1 MVKEIFFIVLSIK
14 EKLWGEEF
22 WSDGYFVNTVGEHA
36 SNDFNRL
43 YIKNHGRD
51 GRYNSCI
58 KKNAEYATH
67 VGLAFR
73 ITHLLRQE
81 FFTS

>member
-14 EKLWGEEF
+14 EKLWGEGF

-43 YIKNHGRD
+43 YTKNHGRD
-51 GRYNSCI
+51 GRY
-58 KKNAEYATH
+58 KQLH
-67 VGLAFR
+67 
-73 ITHLLRQE
+73 
-81 FFTS
+81 